1 MEPNRRHFL
10 GTLAG
15 LSLSPSLLAAAG
27 LPKPKRLPISC
38 NTYNWVTFYQ
48 RQGKVWGQ
56 DLDACIADFAQSGIS
71 AIEPSFG
78 SSSDVVN
85 LAPILKKYQILM
97 PSAYVNSSLHK
108 VDEARQ
114 SIESVLAIAS
124 EAQKLLELQIIVTNP
139 NPVRWGSPEVKSDAE
154 LLEQSKNLEKLG
166 AALRTRGITLAYHTH
181 DTELLAGA
189 REFHHV
195 LLNTSPKNVAFC
207 FDTHWVYRGSQ
218 NSQVAVFDMLKLYGS
233 RVVELHLR
241 QSVNGIW
248 SETFGD
254 GDIDYRRFD
263 RELKARKLSPHLVIE
278 QCVESKT
285 PATMNAVEAH
295 QKDLAVVREIF
306 GR

>member
-1 MEPNRRHFL
+1 MKPNRRHFL

-15 LSLSPSLLAAAG
+15 LSLSPLLLASDG

-56 DLDACIADFAQSGIS
+56 DWDACIADFAQSGIP

-78 SSSDVVN
+78 SPIEVVN
-85 LAPILKKYQILM
+85 LAPILKKYNIQM
-97 PSAYVNSSLHK
+97 PSAYVSSNLHQ
-108 VDEARQ
+108 VDEAGK
-114 SIESVLAIAS
+114 SIELVLAIAE
-124 EAQKLLELQIIVTNP
+124 EAKKLLDLQIIVTNP

-154 LLEQSKNLEKLG
+154 LLEQSKNMEKLG
-166 AALRTRGITLAYHTH
+166 AALRSRGITLAYHTH

-218 NSQVAVFDMLKLYGS
+218 NSQVAVFDILKLYGS

-254 GDIDYRRFD
+254 GDIDYRRFA
-263 RELKARKLSPHLVIE
+263 RELQALKLFPHLVIE
-278 QCVESKT
+278 QCVESQT

-295 QKDLAVVREIF
+295 QKDLAMIKEIF